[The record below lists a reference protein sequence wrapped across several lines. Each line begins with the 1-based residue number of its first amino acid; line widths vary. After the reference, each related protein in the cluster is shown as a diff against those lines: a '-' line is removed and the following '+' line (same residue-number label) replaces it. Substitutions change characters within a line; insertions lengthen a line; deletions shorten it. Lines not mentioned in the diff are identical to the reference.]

1 MEQKKYKYEKYD
13 YSKVDICK
21 PKWSSCVWTVQLSDN
36 INTYTNI
43 AAERELTAALS
54 TNIAQEIDRNILEY
68 LTGTY
73 TTATGPY
80 YTPTYIT
87 NREDFSNVYSYGQ
100 V

>member
-1 MEQKKYKYEKYD
+1 MKKFKYEIYD

-21 PKWSSCVWTVQLSDN
+21 PKWSSSVWTVQLSN
-36 INTYTNI
+36 SINTYTNI
-43 AAERELTAALS
+43 AAERELTATLS
-54 TNIAQEIDRNILEY
+54 TQITQEIDRNILEY

-73 TTATGPY
+73 TTTTGPY

-100 V
+100 I